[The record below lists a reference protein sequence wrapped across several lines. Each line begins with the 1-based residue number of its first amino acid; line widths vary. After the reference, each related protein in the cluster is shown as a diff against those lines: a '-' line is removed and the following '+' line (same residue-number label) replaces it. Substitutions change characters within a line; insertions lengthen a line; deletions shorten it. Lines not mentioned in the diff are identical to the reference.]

1 MEGEQNSI
9 PIWLVN
15 NKIEEGIKSWNHI
28 KIQKKRRY
36 GIQIIVAKKENKC
49 LV

>member
-28 KIQKKRRY
+28 KIQKNAVMEFR
-36 GIQIIVAKKENKC
+36 
-49 LV
+49 L